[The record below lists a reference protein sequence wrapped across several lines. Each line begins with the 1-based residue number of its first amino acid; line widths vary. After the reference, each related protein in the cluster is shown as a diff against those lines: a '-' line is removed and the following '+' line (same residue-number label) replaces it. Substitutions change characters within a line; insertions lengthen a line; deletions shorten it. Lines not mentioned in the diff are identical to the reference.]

1 MYKQCLLF
9 ISAIWFASCGSSNHE
24 NSDSS
29 QNSFLSIA
37 EYEEVP
43 ITRQESADQQNVP
56 VEIKVQS
63 KKIIRDGRMQIEVAS
78 LADTKYMI
86 DTLLKSS
93 DGYYA
98 NESFDKN
105 DYQSSYTLKIRVPS
119 AKFDTFIKTIES
131 GGGDIQFKE
140 IGARDVTDQF
150 IDLESRLTNK
160 RNYLQRYNELLKQ
173 AKSVSEILE
182 IQERIRVL
190 EEEVES
196 TVGRLKYLT
205 DQVDFSTLDLTISLK
220 KEYKYNPEKRDR
232 FGERFKQSLSKGWF
246 GFVDFLLFII
256 KIWPFWILLVVS
268 YAFWKRFRTAKHKN
282 K

>member
-1 MYKQCLLF
+1 MFKQCLSF
-9 ISAIWFASCGSSNHE
+9 ITLIWFASCGSSNHE
-24 NSDSS
+24 SSDASS
-29 QNSFLSIA
+29 NSFVSVA
-37 EYEEVP
+37 EYEEMP
-43 ITRQESADQQNVP
+43 ITRQESARHQDVP
-56 VEIKVQS
+56 IEIKVQS

-78 LADTKYMI
+78 LADTKSLI
-86 DTLLKSS
+86 DTLLNSS
-93 DGYYA
+93 GGYYA

-105 DYQSSYTLKIRVPS
+105 DYQSSYSLKIRVPS

-131 GGGDIQFKE
+131 GGGDILFKE

-256 KIWPFWILLVVS
+256 KIWPLWIILVVS
-268 YAFWKRFRTAKHKN
+268 YAFWKRFRTAKN